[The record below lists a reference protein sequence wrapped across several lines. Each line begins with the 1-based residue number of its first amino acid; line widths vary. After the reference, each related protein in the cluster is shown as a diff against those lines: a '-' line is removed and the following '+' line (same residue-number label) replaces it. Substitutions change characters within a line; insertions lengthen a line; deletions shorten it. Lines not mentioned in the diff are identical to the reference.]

1 MTGTAVYLYAVT
13 RGPDRPVPEGLTGVS
28 GTPVRTVEHA
38 GLAAVVS
45 SVPLAEYGADALR
58 DNLEDLVWLEQTA
71 RAHHA
76 VVVAVAQAAAT
87 APVRLTTIFHDG
99 HRVAGLL
106 DDRGDQIRHAL
117 ARVAGH
123 AEWGVKVYGD
133 SARPSPEP
141 EPEPITAGRPGT
153 AYLRQRNRQRRGA
166 EQAARQLAAHTGRI
180 HDTLAAH
187 ATAVHTHRHQDPR
200 LSGHS
205 GIMLSNT
212 AYLVAHRERVGFTAA
227 AEQLG
232 AAVTGVEVEVTGPWP
247 AYSFATLQDP

>member
-1 MTGTAVYLYAVT
+1 VTGTAVYLYAVT

-76 VVVAVAQAAAT
+76 VVVAVAQVAAT

-99 HRVAGLL
+99 RRVAGLL

-141 EPEPITAGRPGT
+141 EPITAGRPGT

-166 EQAARQLAAHTGRI
+166 EQAARQLAAHAGRI
-180 HDTLAAH
+180 HDTLAAR
-187 ATAVHTHRHQDPR
+187 ATAVHPHRPQDPR

-205 GIMLSNT
+205 GVMLSNT
-212 AYLVAHRERVGFTAA
+212 AYLVADRECVGFTAA
-227 AEQLG
+227 AERLG

>member
-1 MTGTAVYLYAVT
+1 MTGTAVYLYAVAC
-13 RGPDRPVPEGLTGVS
+13 GPDRPVPEGLTGVS
-28 GTPVRTVEHA
+28 GTPVLTVEHA
-38 GLAAVVS
+38 GLTAIVS

-58 DNLEDLVWLEQTA
+58 DKLDDLVWLERTA

-76 VVVAVAQAAAT
+76 VVVAVAQVAAT
-87 APVRLTTIFHDG
+87 APVRLTTIFHDC
-99 HRVAGLL
+99 RQVAGLL
-106 DDRGDQIRHAL
+106 DDRGGQIRQAL

-133 SARPSPEP
+133 SRRLSP
-141 EPEPITAGRPGT
+141 EPEPITAGSPGT
-153 AYLRQRNRQRRGA
+153 AYLRQRNRQWHGA

-180 HDTLAAH
+180 HDTLAAR
-187 ATAVHTHRHQDPR
+187 ATAVHTHRPQDPR

-212 AYLVAHRERVGFTAA
+212 AYLVADRECAGFTAA

-232 AAVTGVEVEVTGPWP
+232 AAVTGVEVEVAGPWP